1 MGGVAQ
7 RSLPSSA
14 SQPTPRMPE
23 TLART
28 SEPQKAGVTSPAV
41 TVRHPPSRRA
51 AADRYDPPMKP
62 SDRPRVAAL
71 LASAALALG
80 GCAASL
86 TPAAR
91 AVQFS
96 DTVTTSRCRA
106 LGEVTAIDSALG
118 SRQRAWSGL
127 REAAAA
133 RSATHVVLIPYA
145 PSGGGYSVQ
154 RARAFR
160 CGR

>member
-1 MGGVAQ
+1 
-7 RSLPSSA
+7 
-14 SQPTPRMPE
+14 
-23 TLART
+23 
-28 SEPQKAGVTSPAV
+28 
-41 TVRHPPSRRA
+41 
-51 AADRYDPPMKP
+51 MKP

-80 GCAASL
+80 GCATSL

-160 CGR
+160 CGL